1 MIEAANFEMTQE
13 HAGMKFLILS
23 LGTGGGHNTAA
34 NAVKQALIERG
45 DEAQVFDCL
54 AIVSPFRSR
63 LVCGTYLGIV
73 RYTPK
78 LFGVIYSL
86 SFRVASHR
94 RKSVVYAV
102 NVQNAGR
109 LADFINKE
117 KPDGVITTHIFGA
130 QQLTYVKRH
139 NLTDVWMG
147 GVVTDYDV
155 QPFWNETELDTVF
168 VPEESFIDGYAEKGM
183 RRDTI
188 VATGIPVDPSLSE
201 VTDKRQAKLDAGL
214 DPDQRCVL
222 IAGGSMGAGH
232 MPGTVAALLRD
243 LPRDVRIVAVCGSN
257 QRLMRRLSRLCRD
270 PRRLQVMGFVKP
282 LHRLIRAADI
292 VISKPGGLTSTET
305 FVQRVPLVAV
315 HPIEGVESNN
325 AEYMARNSLAAC
337 PETNE
342 ELSATVNRML
352 DDPSVSETML
362 QNQRRL
368 IPKNASRHI
377 ADYAAQI
384 VSNRR
389 A

>member
-1 MIEAANFEMTQE
+1 
-13 HAGMKFLILS
+13 MKFLILS
-23 LGTGGGHNTAA
+23 LSTGGGHNTAA
-34 NAVKQALIERG
+34 NAVKQALMERG

-54 AIVSPFRSR
+54 GIVSPFRSR
-63 LVCGTYLGIV
+63 LVCGVYLGIV

-86 SFRVASHR
+86 SFHVASHR
-94 RKSVVYAV
+94 RKSIVYAV

-109 LADFINKE
+109 LADFINRE
-117 KPDGVITTHIFGA
+117 RPDGVITTHIFGA

-139 NLTDVWMG
+139 QLTDVWMG

-168 VPEESFIDGYAEKGM
+168 VPEEAFIDGYAEKGM
-183 RRDTI
+183 RRDSI
-188 VATGIPVDPSLSE
+188 VATGIPVDPSLHE
-201 VTDKRQAKLDAGL
+201 VQDKRQAKLDAGL

-232 MPGTVAALLRD
+232 MPGAVAALLRD
-243 LPRDVRIVAVCGSN
+243 LPEDVRIVAVCGSN
-257 QRLMRRLSRLCRD
+257 HRLMRRLSRLCHD
-270 PRRLQVMGFVKP
+270 PHRLQVMGFVKP

-325 AEYMARNSLAAC
+325 AEYMARNGIAEC

-342 ELSATVNRML
+342 ALSAAVNRML
-352 DDPSVSETML
+352 ADPSVSEAML
-362 QNQRRL
+362 QNQRQR
-368 IPKNASRHI
+368 IPEDASRRI
-377 ADYAAQI
+377 AAYAAQAAQ
-384 VSNRR
+384 SRHP
-389 A
+389 

>member
-1 MIEAANFEMTQE
+1 MTQE

-214 DPDQRCVL
+214 DPDQRCVV
-222 IAGGSMGAGH
+222 SPGAAWARGICRA
-232 MPGTVAALLRD
+232 PWPRFCATCRGTCASWPCAA
-243 LPRDVRIVAVCGSN
+243 A
-257 QRLMRRLSRLCRD
+257 
-270 PRRLQVMGFVKP
+270 
-282 LHRLIRAADI
+282 
-292 VISKPGGLTSTET
+292 ISG
-305 FVQRVPLVAV
+305 
-315 HPIEGVESNN
+315 
-325 AEYMARNSLAAC
+325 
-337 PETNE
+337 
-342 ELSATVNRML
+342 
-352 DDPSVSETML
+352 
-362 QNQRRL
+362 
-368 IPKNASRHI
+368 
-377 ADYAAQI
+377 
-384 VSNRR
+384 
-389 A
+389 